1 MNDVQHV
8 EAARALAQQV
18 LRLAGSEPSERI
30 DRMFRYVAARYPDTT
45 ERDEL
50 TAVLNR
56 FVERYAN
63 DIDSATKL
71 ITMGQSEPAK
81 TVDARELAAYTLL
94 ANLILNLDESVTRN

>member
-30 DRMFRYVAARYPDTT
+30 DRMFRYVVARYPDTT
-45 ERDEL
+45 ERGEL
-50 TAVLNR
+50 IAVLNR

-63 DIDSATKL
+63 DAGSATKL
-71 ITMGQSEPAK
+71 ITMGQSKPAK